1 MDRRG
6 PWLGVSRLARCRRT
20 RNCWFWCWSA
30 ACSFTLCSCSVD
42 VRVVL
47 GKLSGMLPNSNVGA
61 VHMSCAT
68 TVLLAML
75 VLPISALAQTSADEQ
90 LSAYRACA
98 RAHAP
103 EAQAAGAR
111 THDEAVAYFG
121 KVCLPTL
128 GLSLGSNDVSKD
140 KPEPLR
146 PAILRVVFRE
156 EWIAFI
162 EGAAKR

>member
-1 MDRRG
+1 
-6 PWLGVSRLARCRRT
+6 V
-20 RNCWFWCWSA
+20 
-30 ACSFTLCSCSVD
+30 
-42 VRVVL
+42 
-47 GKLSGMLPNSNVGA
+47 LPNSNVGA

-68 TVLLAML
+68 TVLFAML
-75 VLPISALAQTSADEQ
+75 ILPISALAQTSADEQ

-111 THDEAVAYFG
+111 TPDEGVAYFG

-128 GLSLGSNDVSKD
+128 GLSLGSNDISKG
-140 KPEPLR
+140 KPEPLA
-146 PAILRVVFRE
+146 PGILRVLFRE

-162 EGAAKR
+162 EGAANR